1 MKAEIMLR
9 QNLDSVKDIA
19 YTTGFNSAPYFCAC
33 FKKEY
38 GRSPL
43 AFKRSSSMVMAK
55 WWRFNDIK
63 HRKPKIYPDMYSITL
78 KKRNK
83 MEILNYRE
91 RQGKTFEEIESSS
104 KMMGYSFL
112 LIILIAGCSIFIKQF
127 DKKSAALAKAKQET
141 LNRSQAS
148 R

>member
-1 MKAEIMLR
+1 
-9 QNLDSVKDIA
+9 
-19 YTTGFNSAPYFCAC
+19 
-33 FKKEY
+33 
-38 GRSPL
+38 
-43 AFKRSSSMVMAK
+43 
-55 WWRFNDIK
+55 
-63 HRKPKIYPDMYSITL
+63 MYSITL

-112 LIILIAGCSIFIKQF
+112 LLILIDGCSIFIKQF